1 MRALYLSAIALGML
15 AAPVG
20 AQQPAPSQ
28 KSDDVRKP
36 ASASQSTAFDFSIK
50 NIMRGPEIYGRPP
63 ERVRWTPDSR
73 WIYFYWNQPGTD
85 WREDVKPYRVRA
97 QPGSKPEEVDPAVMD
112 SVGPLLQEGS
122 ESRDHSLRAVS
133 YRGDVYLVNTRSST
147 ARRLTHTR
155 TTESEP
161 RLSPDGST
169 VFFVRDDNVFSLVPS
184 SGALVQLTDIR
195 QGPKPKTE
203 EEKRKDESAQRRAL
217 EADQRE
223 LFEVIR
229 DEYRADSIDKA
240 QQARRDSLS
249 PTPLYLGKDEKLAS
263 VDVSPDGRAMVL
275 TTRIPA
281 EKALDTEVP
290 HFVTKSGYV
299 EGRDGRGK
307 VGDTQDGGR
316 VAFVNLPSGRAHWL
330 QVIPGDTANAPAMV
344 QVLGWN
350 DAGSEALVFAVPAN
364 FKARYL
370 QTVSA
375 DSGKVDV
382 ADVLRDTAWVGGPCF
397 GCGGWYDQG
406 RRFWF
411 VSEADGWAHIYTM
424 AADGSDRKQLTSG
437 KWEVDEASVSS
448 DGRWFY
454 FQSSEVSPFERH
466 FYRMSVNGGTR
477 ERITRKA
484 GGHDVTVSPDEKLL
498 ADVYSYANRPP
509 DLFVLPFT
517 AGAEMVQ
524 LTTSPTLEW
533 LSFKWLVPEIVMIP
547 ASDGV
552 KVPARIYRPSDMG
565 AKPNGSAVIFV
576 HGAGYLHNVVNY
588 WSDYPREYMFNQFL
602 ASKGYVVLDADYR
615 GSAGYGRDWRVAIYR
630 HMGGRDLQDEVDA
643 SRYLQ
648 QELGISPERVG
659 IYGGSY
665 GGFMTLMALFTE
677 PSHFGAG
684 AALRS
689 VTDWAHYNH
698 WYTSRILNL
707 PQDDSV
713 AYRQSSPIYF
723 AEGLED
729 PLLMAHGM
737 VDNNVEFQDIVRL
750 TQRLIELGKT
760 NWTLAPYPVES
771 HAFLRPSSWA
781 DEYRRIFEL
790 FERELGAEKGGSTAG
805 GARSG
810 VR

>member
-1 MRALYLSAIALGML
+1 MRAIAISAIALGML

-28 KSDDVRKP
+28 KPDDVRQP
-36 ASASQSTAFDFSIK
+36 APVARATAFDFSIE

-63 ERVRWTPDSR
+63 ERVNWTPDSR
-73 WIYFYWNQPGTD
+73 WIYFYWNPPGTD
-85 WREDVKPYRVRA
+85 WREDVEPYRVRA
-97 QPGSKPEEVDPAVMD
+97 QAGAKPEKVDPAVMD

-122 ESRDHSLRAVS
+122 ESRDHRLRAVS
-133 YRGDVYLVNTRSST
+133 YRGDVYLVDTRSST

-155 TTESEP
+155 AVESEP
-161 RLSPDGST
+161 RISPDGRT
-169 VFFVRDDNVFSLVPS
+169 IYFVRDDNAFSLDPS
-184 SGALVQLTDIR
+184 SGALAQLTDIR
-195 QGPKPKTE
+195 QGPKPKTD

-217 EADQRE
+217 EEDQRK

-229 DEYRADSIDKA
+229 DQYRADSIDKA
-240 QQARRDSLS
+240 REARRDSLF
-249 PTPLYLGKDEKLAS
+249 PTPLYLGKDEKVQS
-263 VDVSPDGRAMVL
+263 VDVSPDGSALIL

-281 EKALDTEVP
+281 EKAQETAVP
-290 HFVTKSGYV
+290 HWVTKSGYV
-299 EGRDGRGK
+299 EDRDAREK
-307 VGDTQDGGR
+307 VGDAQDGGR
-316 VAFVNLPSGRAHWL
+316 VAYVNLPSGDAHWL
-330 QVIPGDTANAPAMV
+330 QVIPGDTVNSPAMV

-350 DAGSEALVFAVPAN
+350 DAGREALVFAVPSN
-364 FKARYL
+364 YKARYL
-370 QTVSA
+370 QTVSG
-375 DSGKVDV
+375 DSGRVKMV
-382 ADVLRDTAWVGGPCF
+382 DVLRDSAWVGGPCF

-424 AADGSDRKQLTSG
+424 SADGSDRKQLTSG
-437 KWEVDEASVSS
+437 KWEVDEARVSS

-466 FYRMSVNGGTR
+466 FYRMSVNGGKR
-477 ERITRKA
+477 ERITTVK
-484 GGHDVTVSPDEKLL
+484 GGHDVTVSPDGKLL
-498 ADVYSYANRPP
+498 ADVYSSSNRPP
-509 DLFVLPFT
+509 DIFLMPFT
-517 AGAEMVQ
+517 AGAKMSQ
-524 LTTSPTLEW
+524 LTTSATKEW
-533 LSFKWLVPEIVMIP
+533 LSFRWIDPEIVMIP

-552 KVPARIYRPSDMG
+552 QVPARIYRPSDMN

-588 WSDYPREYMFNQFL
+588 WSDYPREYMFNQYL
-602 ASKGYVVLDADYR
+602 ASKGYVVIDADYR

-648 QELGISPERVG
+648 KEFDIPPERIG

-677 PSHFGAG
+677 PKHFGAG

-713 AYRQSSPIYF
+713 AYRRSSPIYF

-771 HAFLRPSSWA
+771 HAFVRPSSWA
-781 DEYRRIFEL
+781 DEYRRIFDL
-790 FERELGAEKGGSTAG
+790 FERELGAQRENAAAG
-805 GARSG
+805 ADG